1 MVPVTLIV
9 TLKQPGSCETMTISE
24 KIFDLIR
31 ERGMTQKDF
40 ALKTGISQSSISD
53 WKRKKTNP
61 VSEKI
66 LIICETLNVTPYE
79 LLGGTDGEGKRSNR
93 SDVIL
98 LNKESEEGI
107 LVQEFLSMDS
117 ERRGR
122 LLGYMK
128 ALMEMDQVK

>member
-1 MVPVTLIV
+1 
-9 TLKQPGSCETMTISE
+9 MTISE
-24 KIFDLIR
+24 KIFDLIK
-31 ERGMTQKDF
+31 ERGMTQKEF

-93 SDVIL
+93 AEVL
-98 LNKESEEGI
+98 LVDKKSEEGKLI
-107 LVQEFLSMDS
+107 TTYLSLD
-117 ERRGR
+117 EDFRGR
-122 LLGYMK
+122 MLGYLR
-128 ALMEMDQVK
+128 ALEEMAKQKGDPSK